1 MKSSWKALLSHRKV
15 NRNTSARGGGGG
27 ACVCALA
34 HTHTHTKAGPVQTCL
49 MLGFVLTLMS
59 AHCLE
64 GFFLF
69 FVFFF
74 LNKFN
79 LISDT
84 GKTNLKAI

>member
-1 MKSSWKALLSHRKV
+1 MKSGWKALLSHRKV
-15 NRNTSARGGGGG
+15 NWNTSARRGH
-27 ACVCALA
+27 A
-34 HTHTHTKAGPVQTCL
+34 HTHRHVPVQTCL
-49 MLGFVLTLMS
+49 ALRSVLTPMS

-64 GFFLF
+64 
-69 FVFFF
+69 FF

>member
-1 MKSSWKALLSHRKV
+1 M
-15 NRNTSARGGGGG
+15 
-27 ACVCALA
+27 CALA

-74 LNKFN
+74 FK
-79 LISDT
+79 
-84 GKTNLKAI
+84 